1 MSGELGTQISTGVI
15 SNAIFLIVFAV
26 GAWIKS
32 RLGTSDCKLD
42 CGFLTCNTSLIE
54 LEQIKDHLHT
64 TQRNQTNILHSIAK
78 QVVPKSIDEVLL
90 EIKEPTPV

>member
-1 MSGELGTQISTGVI
+1 MEGIGSQVSSGII
-15 SNAIFLIVFAV
+15 SNGIFVIIFAV
-26 GAWIKS
+26 GAWLKS
-32 RLGTSDCKLD
+32 RLNTSKCDMD
-42 CGFLTCNTSLIE
+42 CGFLTCSTTLSE